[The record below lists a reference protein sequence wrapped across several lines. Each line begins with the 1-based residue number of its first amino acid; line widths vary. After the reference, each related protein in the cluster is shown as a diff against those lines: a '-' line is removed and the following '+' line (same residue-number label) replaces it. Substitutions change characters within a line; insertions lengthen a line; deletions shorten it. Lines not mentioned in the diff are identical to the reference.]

1 MNQINNQI
9 SHICVKK
16 IDLVLYTNLN
26 IYKTKYI
33 KMNCQE
39 MNLIETELGLEL
51 PNNFQNY
58 SQETQELI
66 INYLK
71 HLGTIERQAYT
82 IGKRHL
88 GTSFNV
94 VKSNGFLY
102 WKKNNK

>member
-1 MNQINNQI
+1 MNPINNQI

-16 IDLVLYTNLN
+16 IDLVLL
-26 IYKTKYI
+26 KYI
-33 KMNCQE
+33 KLNILQMNFQE
-39 MNLIETELGLEL
+39 IETELGLEL

-58 SQETQELI
+58 TQEMQELI